1 LQQATSA
8 TSQLPCV
15 SLLLGEL
22 AATRDRAGD
31 LNAALELRRAALAE
45 MTRSLSA
52 DPRRVAVA
60 RAQLGATLIRAQQR
74 SADVEP
80 HLRAALQV
88 QQEELPGEWTTYRTQ
103 ALLGAALLGQ
113 KRYTD
118 AEPLPLA
125 GYEGM
130 KRQAGSIPPSA
141 HCSPSEVIEQLVQ
154 LYTAMGKQDQATQ
167 GPQKRNPIRS
177 QDKGPEM

>member
-1 LQQATSA
+1 
-8 TSQLPCV
+8 
-15 SLLLGEL
+15 
-22 AATRDRAGD
+22 
-31 LNAALELRRAALAE
+31 

-52 DPRRVAVA
+52 DQRRVAAA
-60 RAQLGATLIRAQQR
+60 RAPLGTTLIPAQR
-74 SADVEP
+74 PADAEP
-80 HLRAALQV
+80 HPRAALQV
-88 QQEELPGEWTTYRTQ
+88 RQEELPEVWTTFRTR

-130 KRQAGSIPPSA
+130 KKQAGSIPPSA

-154 LYTAMGKQDQATQ
+154 LNTAMGKQDQAAQ
-167 GPQKRNPIRS
+167 WPQKRNPIRS